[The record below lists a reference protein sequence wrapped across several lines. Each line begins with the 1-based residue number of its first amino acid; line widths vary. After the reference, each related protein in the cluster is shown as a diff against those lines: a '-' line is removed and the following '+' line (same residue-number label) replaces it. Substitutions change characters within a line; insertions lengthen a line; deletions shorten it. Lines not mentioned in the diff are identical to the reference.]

1 MLEGGD
7 AAWTDGRGAVPG
19 VADSEVATR
28 QRPRPGH
35 LQSGV
40 DVVMSPD
47 QSFVAL
53 QEAAERKKLDEIDA
67 TLLPADRFGCRLPD
81 SPAAVAAAAAA

>member
-1 MLEGGD
+1 M
-7 AAWTDGRGAVPG
+7 
-19 VADSEVATR
+19 
-28 QRPRPGH
+28 
-35 LQSGV
+35 
-40 DVVMSPD
+40 MSPD